1 MKISKKSTKRI
12 NIVSLRFSS
21 DNHSGPSI
29 ECETNSETVS
39 YPWYKLITSDLNEL
53 CSVPQSDFEQATFIW
68 SILSQLKLTYSKLT
82 MTYLVEE
89 KEYYIR
95 LYGEGN
101 KTRQDIIVRLD
112 ELNRLC
118 INCKERIPVLDTLI
132 GHTPSSY
139 DDYLYQYCIEQSDL
153 DSIKDFI
160 DIISKLFHKR
170 GESK

>member
-1 MKISKKSTKRI
+1 
-12 NIVSLRFSS
+12 
-21 DNHSGPSI
+21 
-29 ECETNSETVS
+29 
-39 YPWYKLITSDLNEL
+39 
-53 CSVPQSDFEQATFIW
+53 
-68 SILSQLKLTYSKLT
+68 